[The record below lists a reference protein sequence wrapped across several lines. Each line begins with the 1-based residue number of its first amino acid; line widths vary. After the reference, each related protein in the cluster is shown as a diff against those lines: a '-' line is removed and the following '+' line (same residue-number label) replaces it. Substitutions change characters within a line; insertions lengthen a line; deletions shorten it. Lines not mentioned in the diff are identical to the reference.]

1 MSLLDT
7 LRRVAEYS
15 ARCSGRSSLHDEHP
29 PPHRPRFRHFR
40 SLPGGDSRSKAADI
54 AEGRIHAFIR

>member
-29 PPHRPRFRHFR
+29 PPHSPLFRHFWPIR
-40 SLPGGDSRSKAADI
+40 GGDSRSKAADI
-54 AEGRIHAFIR
+54 AQGSRPGGTP